1 MIIFVL
7 NQNENAMM
15 NETIQ
20 TIMTPN
26 PQFVYHNSSLTEI
39 FDIMLNKNIHNL
51 PVLKGEELVGIV
63 SSYDLAGLM
72 AKHQNL
78 DKLTAKDVMNPRILR
93 LSPDDKIGTAAELL
107 LDRRFKALPV
117 VSYGRLVGI
126 VTSYDV
132 LRYEF
137 KREYRTPILY
147 KDVLE
152 MNLRAAM

>member
-1 MIIFVL
+1 
-7 NQNENAMM
+7 MM

-26 PQFVYHNSSLTEI
+26 PQFVYYNSLVSEI
-39 FDIMLNKNIHNL
+39 IDIFLKKNIHSL

-63 SSYDLAGLM
+63 SSYDLAGLLT
-72 AKHQNL
+72 KNQNF
-78 DKLTAKDVMNPRILR
+78 DKLEARDIMNSRILR
-93 LSPDDKIGTAAELL
+93 LSPEDKIGTAAELL

-117 VSYGRLVGI
+117 VNYGRLVGI